1 MKNKEQLI
9 QKCNL
14 AVFAINEIAKN
25 EIGIDFNVDAV
36 LNGSLDDP
44 NVKKEYD
51 KFVYACMRIDYIFD
65 SYDSLKYLSEKYGFD
80 ILNFIKCCNDTLDS
94 RKLIEV
100 EYYRIYLMYCD
111 CVLASAVS
119 LSRCDE
125 LEEGDYSIVVE
136 RKKTS
141 NVEYL
146 EKMLLKQHSKS
157 KMHPTPED
165 LYKTLLSERSNKNEK
180 E

>member
-1 MKNKEQLI
+1 MKNTEQFT
-9 QKCNL
+9 QKCSL
-14 AVFAINEIAKN
+14 AVFAIASIAKN
-25 EIGIDFNVDAV
+25 EIGIDFNADAV
-36 LNGSLDDP
+36 LNGSLEDP
-44 NVKKEYD
+44 EVKKEYD
-51 KFVYACMRIDYIFD
+51 KFVYAYMRIDYMFN
-65 SYDSLKYLSEKYGFD
+65 SYESLKYIEDKYGFS
-80 ILNFIKCCNDTLDS
+80 ILKFINCFNDTFDS
-94 RKLIEV
+94 KPIEV
-100 EYYRIYLMYCD
+100 EYYRVYLMYCD

-136 RKKTS
+136 KKRTS

-165 LYKTLLSERSNKNEK
+165 LYKTLLSERSNKIK
-180 E
+180 